1 MTQQMH
7 CFTLLQPVTLTI
19 QGHAIMHY
27 STIVN
32 LSDRPRAGRDK
43 KINMHHPS
51 PPTYSTHRLTVGLVC
66 IGRLLR
72 GKKTY
77 IWKLTGD
84 PATTVPLEQ
93 GRGGDGVGV
102 GVEA

>member
-43 KINMHHPS
+43 KINMHHP
-51 PPTYSTHRLTVGLVC
+51 PPPHTLIQYTQADRRACVYWQVVE
-66 IGRLLR
+66 
-72 GKKTY
+72 GKKKHIY
-77 IWKLTGD
+77 GS
-84 PATTVPLEQ
+84 
-93 GRGGDGVGV
+93 
-102 GVEA
+102 